1 MNSSE
6 IYKLYIETNY
16 RICTDSRSTEI
27 KNSIFF
33 AIQGEEF
40 DGNDFAIEAINKGA
54 LAAIIDNP
62 DIQHQSCILV
72 EDVLETLQRIASIH
86 RKKYN
91 IPVIAITGS
100 NGKTTTKDILTKI
113 LSSKYNTLSTKGNF
127 NNHIGLPITILSLN
141 T

>member
-6 IYKLYIETNY
+6 IYKLYIEKNY
-16 RICTDSRSTEI
+16 RICTDSRSKEI

-54 LAAIIDNP
+54 LAAIVDNP
-62 DIQHQSCILV
+62 DIQHKSCILV
-72 EDVLETLQRIASIH
+72 EDVLETLQTIASIH

-100 NGKTTTKDILTKI
+100 NGKTTTKDILMEI
-113 LSSKYNTLSTKGNF
+113 LSSKYNTSVSYTHLT
-127 NNHIGLPITILSLN
+127 LPTICSV
-141 T
+141 